1 MKPLKQLTMKEMIKE
16 LQKLPEE
23 LQDEK
28 MYYTDEEWGL
38 TPIYFVLSDQ
48 GHWYSDRGIVVSND
62 DYK

>member
-1 MKPLKQLTMKEMIKE
+1 MKPLKHLTVKEMIKE

-23 LQDEK
+23 LQNEK

-38 TPIYFVLSDQ
+38 APIYFVLSDQ
-48 GHWYSDRGIVVSND
+48 DHWYSTRGIVVSND